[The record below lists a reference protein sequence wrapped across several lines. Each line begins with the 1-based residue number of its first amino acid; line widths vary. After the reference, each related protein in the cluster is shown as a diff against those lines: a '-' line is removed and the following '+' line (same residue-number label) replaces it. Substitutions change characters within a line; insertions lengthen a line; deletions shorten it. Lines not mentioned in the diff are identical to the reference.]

1 MGFPLPAPAPP
12 SSWWCGLGPE
22 SGSRWRGQDSRGAG
36 PFPGCQERA
45 GGRAQW
51 GRAGGVQQGPGPSP
65 PVGWLSRGPAPT
77 LGMRSPGHRLGGRG
91 GDGHRVCS
99 LRVRG
104 RGVLSCRTGS
114 EAGPH
119 PPTMGAWA
127 PARGCSRVKNGV
139 PSRRPEPL
147 GLGKAVSLHRAGT
160 GDTLPLK
167 SLPGPPSQGQEEQG
181 TAPLHLHLRRGRGVR
196 EPSPGHLAGTGPPG
210 LALGAREGATGS
222 SGAPHSPQPAIVQSA
237 R

>member
-1 MGFPLPAPAPP
+1 
-12 SSWWCGLGPE
+12 
-22 SGSRWRGQDSRGAG
+22 
-36 PFPGCQERA
+36 
-45 GGRAQW
+45 
-51 GRAGGVQQGPGPSP
+51 
-65 PVGWLSRGPAPT
+65 
-77 LGMRSPGHRLGGRG
+77 MRSPGHRPGGRG

-104 RGVLSCRTGS
+104 RGVLSRRTGS

-119 PPTMGAWA
+119 PPTVGAWA

-160 GDTLPLK
+160 GDTLPLR

-210 LALGAREGATGS
+210 LALGAREGAT
-222 SGAPHSPQPAIVQSA
+222 AAQEPRILRSPQLCNRLVKRPVGCQAPRRTVSSQGRAACPPAWRCPA
-237 R
+237 RCLPVGTGRQLAPVRDMGEQAPPFRSHAVP